1 MIDSEIWFGKLKCSL
16 SSYILIILSS
26 SYWREQCEI
35 SAIQHE
41 TTPAYTILQQ
51 TSWWSAGTG
60 QPSPASVAATT
71 TGSRGCPWNCST
83 FKLDLILTQAS
94 SPVDFQDRD
103 HLAAEFPSKKAEEL
117 EGADF
122 YKRQLRLP
130 SGSTSPT
137 GWWRSICRAASCQ
150 ICPSSPRQTQ
160 TAPVRGL
167 SRALQ
172 GQRERNEL
180 LCPGRGELNQR
191 PNGKSTGWNPSV
203 NKKPASRS
211 TSSICW
217 QPRVPESLSPS
228 TPWLQLIYHLRTS
241 SHLFPP
247 VFLTKALQRGKAAEF
262 SWKPPKIPKGWQKI
276 SWRINSIYPFDI
288 ILLFVC
294 RPFAICFLSFW
305 DPW

>member
-71 TGSRGCPWNCST
+71 TGSRGCPWKCST
-83 FKLDLILTQAS
+83 FKLELILTQAS

-122 YKRQLRLP
+122 YKRQLRIP

-137 GWWRSICRAASCQ
+137 GWLRSICRAASCQ

-172 GQRERNEL
+172 GQRERNKL

-191 PNGKSTGWNPSV
+191 PNGSQQAETLLSTRNQQVGQP
-203 NKKPASRS
+203 PASADS
-211 TSSICW
+211 PGYLSHFLHPLPGSSLFTTWGQVPTSSSSSPNKSPIKGQSC
-217 QPRVPESLSPS
+217 RVLLK
-228 TPWLQLIYHLRTS
+228 TT
-241 SHLFPP
+241 
-247 VFLTKALQRGKAAEF
+247 
-262 SWKPPKIPKGWQKI
+262 KIPKGWQKI